1 MATERPGGLVVTS
14 NATNVDPGKLHAIVL
29 ILEFES
35 HRRGEFFLYFFAK
48 LKKGVNQVLV
58 APAM

>member
-35 HRRGEFFLYFFAK
+35 HRGERL
-48 LKKGVNQVLV
+48 
-58 APAM
+58 